1 MKRNVAIGILRA
13 WIAFGIICV
22 PIIATY
28 IEEQTSGPRR
38 GGDGFSAFI
47 FGCIVVVVGFFLL
60 RWVISAFTNGRL
72 NLSKAESADKCFGY
86 TLFALR
92 YSC

>member
-13 WIAFGIICV
+13 WIAFGIIFV

-28 IEEQTSGPRR
+28 IDEQTRGPRR

-72 NLSKAESADKCFGY
+72 NLSIKSILTKY
-86 TLFALR
+86 QV
-92 YSC
+92 